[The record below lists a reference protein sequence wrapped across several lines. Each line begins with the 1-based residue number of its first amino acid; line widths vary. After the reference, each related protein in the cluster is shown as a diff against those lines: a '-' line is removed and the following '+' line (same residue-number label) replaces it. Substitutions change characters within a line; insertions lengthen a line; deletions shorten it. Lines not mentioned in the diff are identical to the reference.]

1 MSQYSNEDMTQ
12 LHVHGEY
19 SQLDAVGTVSSHVKA
34 AKNMGFR
41 ALAQTDHGTVS
52 GALKHYH
59 ECVKNDIKPL
69 CGVELYISDDITI
82 KGGTGRERE
91 KLYHTIAIAKDWDGF
106 VSLQK
111 LLTQAHSEQGYYYKP
126 RNSWEQLYQLK
137 NCIVTTAC
145 VSGPLSHPD
154 WKQKASEYNDV
165 FGEDF
170 YCELQPHNME
180 DDLQINNNHRAL
192 EIAKHFGRK
201 IIATNDC
208 HYADEQGSFAQEA
221 LLGIRD
227 KTTVTSE
234 DKWEFTKGLYMRSFD
249 DMMNSFKVIESK
261 NSQINQEMAYNA
273 LRNTTEI
280 VEKCNFVLPKFDISL
295 PDVDTS
301 ELGTEDPDRA
311 LMLLCGNGWKK
322 RFNFEQASDQ
332 GKIYFQRLN
341 KELETIIRLKFSKY
355 FLLVW
360 DIYKYCRKVGIATG
374 AGRGSG
380 AGSLVCY
387 LLGITNADPIH
398 YGLIFERFVN
408 PERVDIPDLDLD
420 FQHDR
425 REEVYQYILNT
436 YKHVAHIST
445 FSNMNTKGVLK
456 DVSRFRE
463 VPLAEADA
471 VSKEINVNTAKQD
484 LAGITLKVLED
495 NPNKYPIYKAF
506 KDRNGTVVNIA
517 KVLEGQVR
525 QSGVHAGGVIVSNVP
540 LEDRCSV
547 EWRKGQVCIN
557 FDMHDMNDLGLLK
570 VDVLGLKTVT
580 ILDNTLKLVNEK
592 SKLLWNK
599 TFELEDIPL
608 DDPKTL
614 ANFDKGNTIGVFQF
628 ECLSGDTVV
637 NNVTIK
643 ELYEKRNKNKL
654 FSAYL
659 NDGSVRFNNVID
671 IQKTG
676 IKEVFALIVD
686 TGRYIKSSIDHKFM
700 TENGWK
706 RLGDLRL
713 GEKVLARVGPGKKI
727 FNICDKCTIKQITGK
742 SDFCYSC
749 SATHYSN
756 PSKSVSKMNM
766 KSSRAKFFENG
777 GVTWNKGLTKENNE
791 TLAKN
796 GLKISAALIG
806 RTMESIHGK
815 EKADEIKESLS
826 KRMSGRGNHMFG
838 KPSPN
843 GKRGYRKDLGHYVR
857 STWEADFARILKLL
871 EIEYIYEKESFYLND
886 GEGWEG
892 HYTPDFYIP
901 SENKFYEIKGWM
913 RELDQ
918 KKIDLFTKQY
928 PQYNFQLI
936 RQEEMAELAMEYKN
950 LIDWEC
956 PQIPAGFQFIAIE
969 NIISCGEEETYDIA
983 MEYPGNN
990 YIADG
995 FVVHNS
1001 GGMQQM
1007 LKEMAPHDIN
1017 TVITANAMYRP
1028 GPLQFKDLYVKQKKN
1043 PSLIISTGNEAL
1055 DTITKET
1062 YGVFIYQEQVM
1073 RIAVDVAGFT
1083 YPEADVLRKKISK
1096 SKGKVEIEASR
1107 DKFVDGCVDFG
1118 KLDRAVANK
1127 IFDQIVDFGR
1137 YAFNKSHATTYSISS
1152 YYAMWFKTHFPHEF
1166 MLSQIKYSDDKEER
1180 IKFITEAKRIG
1191 LQYVSP
1197 DINLSESGCSI
1208 KSKDGKPY
1216 LLGGL
1221 AEVEGIGNIVVSE
1234 VLKTRGDKQFT
1245 SFHDF
1250 FDRLENKRA
1259 VNVGAQEKL
1268 LQSGV
1273 FNSLHNPTEVK
1284 QINFDL
1290 RNNKIKTAK
1299 KKTVVETMGL
1309 FE

>member
-19 SQLDAVGTVSSHVKA
+19 SQLDAVGTVSSHVKT

-69 CGVELYISDDITI
+69 CGVELYISDDTTV
-82 KGGTGRERE
+82 KGGTGRDRE

-145 VSGPLSHPD
+145 VGGPLSHPD

-180 DDLQINNNHRAL
+180 DDLQINNNHRAI

-201 IIATNDC
+201 TIATNDC

-322 RFNFEQASDQ
+322 RFDFEQASDQ

-425 REEVYQYILNT
+425 REEVYQYILTT

-484 LAGITLKVLED
+484 LAGITLKILED

-506 KDRNGTVVNIA
+506 KERNGSVVNIA

-557 FDMHDMNDLGLLK
+557 FDMHDMNHLGLLK

-628 ECLSGDTVV
+628 ES
-637 NNVTIK
+637 
-643 ELYEKRNKNKL
+643 
-654 FSAYL
+654 
-659 NDGSVRFNNVID
+659 
-671 IQKTG
+671 Q
-676 IKEVFALIVD
+676 
-686 TGRYIKSSIDHKFM
+686 
-700 TENGWK
+700 
-706 RLGDLRL
+706 
-713 GEKVLARVGPGKKI
+713 
-727 FNICDKCTIKQITGK
+727 
-742 SDFCYSC
+742 
-749 SATHYSN
+749 
-756 PSKSVSKMNM
+756 
-766 KSSRAKFFENG
+766 
-777 GVTWNKGLTKENNE
+777 
-791 TLAKN
+791 
-796 GLKISAALIG
+796 
-806 RTMESIHGK
+806 
-815 EKADEIKESLS
+815 
-826 KRMSGRGNHMFG
+826 
-838 KPSPN
+838 
-843 GKRGYRKDLGHYVR
+843 
-857 STWEADFARILKLL
+857 
-871 EIEYIYEKESFYLND
+871 
-886 GEGWEG
+886 
-892 HYTPDFYIP
+892 
-901 SENKFYEIKGWM
+901 
-913 RELDQ
+913 
-918 KKIDLFTKQY
+918 
-928 PQYNFQLI
+928 
-936 RQEEMAELAMEYKN
+936 
-950 LIDWEC
+950 
-956 PQIPAGFQFIAIE
+956 
-969 NIISCGEEETYDIA
+969 
-983 MEYPGNN
+983 
-990 YIADG
+990 
-995 FVVHNS
+995 
-1001 GGMQQM
+1001 GMQQM

-1043 PSLIISTGNEAL
+1043 PSLIISTGNDAL
-1055 DTITKET
+1055 DIITKET

-1096 SKGKVEIEASR
+1096 SKGKAEIETSR

-1118 KLDRAVANK
+1118 KLDRAVSNK

-1180 IKFITEAKRIG
+1180 IKFITETKRIG

-1197 DINLSESGCSI
+1197 DINLSEAGCSI
-1208 KSKDGKPY
+1208 QHKDGKQY

-1234 VLKTRGDKQFT
+1234 VLKTRGDNKFD

-1250 FDRLENKRA
+1250 FNRLENKRA

-1290 RNNKIKTAK
+1290 RNNKIKSAK
-1299 KKTVVETMGL
+1299 KKIVVETMGL
-1309 FE
+1309 FG